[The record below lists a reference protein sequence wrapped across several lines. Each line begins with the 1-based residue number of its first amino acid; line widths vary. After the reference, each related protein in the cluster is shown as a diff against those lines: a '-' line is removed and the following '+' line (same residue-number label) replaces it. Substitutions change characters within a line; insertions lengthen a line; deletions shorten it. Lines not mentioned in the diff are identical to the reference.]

1 MNKRLLAV
9 TLLLMLLL
17 VSVPAWGL
25 TFLDRSSTLGSSDW
39 RTEERWLEEGILGLR
54 YDSPSISYITKV
66 EFSDSMQSPGLTN
79 FDPETPWSYVIIKYA
94 NTWEAYRNDGESYLT
109 VGPFAHDISH
119 VTFFR
124 NGVQVP
130 EPATM
135 IMLGLGLLGLGIATR
150 RKR

>member
-1 MNKRLLAV
+1 MNKRLIAV
-9 TLLLMLLL
+9 SMLLMIL

-25 TFLDRSSTLGSSDW
+25 TFLGQSSTLGPSDW
-39 RTEERWLEEGILGLR
+39 QTEERWLEGLLR
-54 YDSPSISYITKV
+54 LEYDSPSISYITKV
-66 EFSDSMQSPGLTN
+66 DFPNSMQSPSLAD
-79 FDPETPWSYVIIKYA
+79 FDPETPWSYVIVKYA
-94 NTWEAYRNDGESYLT
+94 NTWEAYRSDGERYLT
-109 VGPFAHDISH
+109 VGPFARDISH

>member
-1 MNKRLLAV
+1 MNKRLIAV
-9 TLLLMLLL
+9 SMLLMVLA

-39 RTEERWLEEGILGLR
+39 RTEERWLEEGILGLA
-54 YDSPSISYITKV
+54 YDSPSINFITTV

-109 VGPFAHDISH
+109 VGPFVHDISH

>member
-1 MNKRLLAV
+1 MKKRLIAV
-9 TLLLMLLL
+9 SILLMVL
-17 VSVPAWGL
+17 VGSVPAWGL
-25 TFLDRSSTLGSSDW
+25 TFLGRSNSLGPSDW
-39 RTEERWLEEGILGLR
+39 QTEERWLEEGVLGLA
-54 YDSPSISYITKV
+54 YDSPSINYITKV
-66 EFSDSMQSPGLTN
+66 EFSDAMQSPELTA
-79 FDPETPWSYVIIKYA
+79 FDPETPWSYVIVKYD

-109 VGPFAHDISH
+109 VGPFVRDISH